1 VPKTNTK
8 ELFSFIKKQYI
19 VLKHRDK
26 ITAIKDVGMGREE
39 NKAFFLRYQAQRK
52 KDKNI
57 TSRL

>member
-1 VPKTNTK
+1 MPKTNTK

-39 NKAFFLRYQAQRK
+39 NKAFF
-52 KDKNI
+52 
-57 TSRL
+57 